1 MGADHRARTLS
12 VGPHERITIVNETPE
27 LLELEATY
35 DPGGSPPPS
44 HYHPAQ
50 DEHFEVLAGTVR
62 CRVFDEERELG
73 TGGTIDVPR
82 GVAHQFW
89 NAGSEPA
96 RVRWEVRP
104 ALRTATFFERIA
116 GSRTPFGKLAAVLR
130 HRREIRLVWPS
141 RG

>member
-12 VGPHERITIVNETPE
+12 VGRHERITIVSETPE
-27 LLELEATY
+27 LLELEAEY

-44 HYHPAQ
+44 HYHPSQ

-62 CRVFDEERELG
+62 CRVFEGERDLG
-73 TGGTIDVPR
+73 AGEGIDVPR

-89 NAGSEPA
+89 NPGSEPA

-104 ALRTATFFERIA
+104 ALGTATFFERIA
-116 GSRTPFGKLAAVLR
+116 HSRTPFGQLAAVLR
-130 HRREIRLVWPS
+130 HRREIRLLWPS

>member
-12 VGPHERITIVNETPE
+12 VGPHERITIVRETPE
-27 LLELEATY
+27 LLELEADY
-35 DPGGSPPPS
+35 DPGGSPPPA

-50 DEHFEVLAGTVR
+50 DEHFEVLAGAVR
-62 CRVFDEERELG
+62 VRLLDGERELA
-73 TGGTIDVPR
+73 TGETIEIPR
-82 GVAHQFW
+82 GAAHQFW
-89 NAGSEPA
+89 NSGTEAA

-116 GSRTPFGKLAAVLR
+116 RSRTPFGKLAAVLR

-141 RG
+141 RS